1 MLRATLKRAAGNGLT
16 GEEIALAEPEGQGG
30 SGASRPETKAGAGAR
45 DGDIDR
51 RLRDLDAALAARRP
65 AAEEADG
72 RPGGGGMS
80 GIGNALRLSSE
91 FIAAILVGAG
101 LGWFLDRMAGTS
113 PWGLIVFLF
122 LGFGAGVLNVLRA
135 SGTVADFGAVTR
147 DKGGDRPDG
156 K

>member
-1 MLRATLKRAAGNGLT
+1 VAGPKR
-16 GEEIALAEPEGQGG
+16 QGG
-30 SGASRPETKAGAGAR
+30 SGDSRPETTPGAAGR
-45 DGDIDR
+45 DGDFDR
-51 RLRDLDAALAARRP
+51 RMRELDAALAARRP
-65 AAEEADG
+65 AAQAPDE
-72 RPGGGGMS
+72 RPGSGGMS

-122 LGFGAGVLNVLRA
+122 LGFGAGVLNVLRSA
-135 SGTVADFGAVTR
+135 GLMAEFGAVTR
-147 DKGGDRPDG
+147 DDNDQRGDRPDG

>member
-1 MLRATLKRAAGNGLT
+1 M
-16 GEEIALAEPEGQGG
+16 AEPKGQGG
-30 SGASRPETKAGAGAR
+30 SGDSRPETKPGAGAR
-45 DGDIDR
+45 DGDFDR
-51 RLRDLDAALAARRP
+51 RLRDLDAAITARRP
-65 AAEEADG
+65 AAEDADG
-72 RPGGGGMS
+72 RPGGGMAGM
-80 GIGNALRLSSE
+80 GNALRMSSE

-135 SGTVADFGAVTR
+135 SGSVADFGAVTR
-147 DKGGDRPDG
+147 DKGGDRPDE

>member
-1 MLRATLKRAAGNGLT
+1 M
-16 GEEIALAEPEGQGG
+16 AEPKRQGG
-30 SGASRPETKAGAGAR
+30 SGDSRPENKSGEGAR
-45 DGDIDR
+45 DGDFDR
-51 RLRDLDAALAARRP
+51 RLSDLDAAIKARRP
-65 AAEEADG
+65 AAEDADG
-72 RPGGGGMS
+72 RRDGGGMA
-80 GIGNALRLSSE
+80 GMGNALRMSSE

-101 LGWFLDRMAGTS
+101 LGWFIDRMAGTS